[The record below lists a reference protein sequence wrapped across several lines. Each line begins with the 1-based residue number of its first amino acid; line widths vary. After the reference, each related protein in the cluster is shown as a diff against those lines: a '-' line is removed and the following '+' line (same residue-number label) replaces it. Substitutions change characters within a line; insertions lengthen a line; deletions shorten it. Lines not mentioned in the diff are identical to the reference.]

1 MASTAVKK
9 VNAAGKKHT
18 WYSAAL
24 IDLKKYRYIYLM
36 SIPVVIYYI
45 LFHYLPMYG
54 AIISFKNF
62 SPGLG
67 IWGSPWVGF
76 QNFEDFFTG
85 PYFFRIFRNTVLINF
100 YQLIFNFP
108 APILL
113 ALLLNEITSNKFKRV
128 VQTVS
133 YMPHFISIMVICGL
147 IIDFTAKDGII
158 NDLVAFFGVERQS
171 MLLNPGLFQPIYV
184 LSGIWQEIGWGSII
198 YLAALSSI
206 DTEQYEAARIDGA
219 TRWQQM
225 WNITLPGIMPTIIIM
240 LILRIGSMMNLGFE
254 KIILLYNPSIYE
266 TADVI
271 SSYVYRKGLLE
282 FSYSYSS
289 AVGLFNSVINFV
301 LLLSANKISRKVNEV
316 SLW

>member
-206 DTEQYEAARIDGA
+206 DTEQYEAAHIDGA

>member
-1 MASTAVKK
+1 MTSTSVLKK
-9 VNAAGKKHT
+9 KEKNRLN
-18 WYSAAL
+18 SML

-36 SIPVVIYYI
+36 SLPVIIYYL

-76 QNFEDFFTG
+76 QNFEDFFSG
-85 PYFFRIFRNTVLINF
+85 PYFFRIFRNTILINF
-100 YQLIFNFP
+100 YQLIFSFP
-108 APILL
+108 APIIL
-113 ALLLNEITSNKFKRV
+113 ALLLNELTHDGFKRV

-147 IIDFTAKDGII
+147 IIDFTSKNGVI
-158 NDLVAFFGVERQS
+158 NDIGEFFGLERQS
-171 MLLNPGLFQPIYV
+171 MLLNPGLFRPIYII
-184 LSGIWQEIGWGSII
+184 SGIWQEIGWGSII

-219 TRWQQM
+219 NRWTQM

-240 LILRIGSMMNLGFE
+240 LILRIGSMMNVGFE
-254 KIILLYNPSIYE
+254 KVILLYNPSIYE

-282 FSYSYSS
+282 FSYSYSA
-289 AVGLFNSVINFV
+289 AVGLFNSVINFA